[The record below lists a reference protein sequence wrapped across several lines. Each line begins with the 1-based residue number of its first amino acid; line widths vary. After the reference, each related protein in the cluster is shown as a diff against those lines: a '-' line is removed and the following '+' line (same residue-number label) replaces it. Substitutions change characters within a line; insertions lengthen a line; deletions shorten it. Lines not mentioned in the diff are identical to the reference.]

1 MISLKRATVQE
12 NTKPL
17 SIQYLQLPFHRTT
30 VSWRCERSL
39 LAIESSSARR
49 ARLNGWR
56 RRHLC
61 WWHQRCNNN
70 GFHMNGKGAL
80 FHKCEAACLRQWIL
94 IRHYGRKAH
103 KIRQILLRFHIVT
116 MTLMVC
122 FIPVKMNILW
132 NKWNL
137 KLLTSL
143 HLCPT
148 WYWISTINRASHKAS
163 IFLVAH
169 GCRQCG
175 DFATNLRCAY
185 FHSREPDFQMS
196 MLDLDRAMSPV
207 HNDLRDSQL
216 SSWHESATSRTRAI
230 GRQYRKYL
238 DTFYYHIWDL
248 ISSLARAMQ
257 YCRPTSRELQ

>member
-1 MISLKRATVQE
+1 MDGVGGTSAGDTRGAT
-12 NTKPL
+12 TMGF
-17 SIQYLQLPFHRTT
+17 I
-30 VSWRCERSL
+30 WMEREL
-39 LAIESSSARR
+39 CFIN
-49 ARLNGWR
+49 ARLHAFANEYWYVITA
-56 RRHLC
+56 
-61 WWHQRCNNN
+61 
-70 GFHMNGKGAL
+70 GKLTKFARY
-80 FHKCEAACLRQWIL
+80 FFARQTTINR
-94 IRHYGRKAH
+94 I
-103 KIRQILLRFHIVT
+103 HIVT

-185 FHSREPDFQMS
+185 FHREPDFQMS